1 MKLLLIDGNSIMNR
15 AFYGIRL
22 LTNKN
27 GFPTNALT
35 GFINIYVKLL
45 NEDKPDRVAAAFD
58 LKAPTFRHKLY
69 DQYKAG
75 RHAMPDELVR
85 QMPVIKDILRGLG
98 ISIVETEGYE
108 ADDII
113 GTLSAAAAAQNADCI
128 IMTGDRDSFQ
138 LVNEHVTVRLAS
150 NKDDIYYTPEKINEV
165 YGVTPREMLEV
176 KALQGDTSD
185 NIPGVAG
192 IGEKTALSLIQRYH
206 SIQYI
211 YEHIGEID
219 VTKSVRAKL
228 EAGRDSAELS
238 RTLGEICLSVPIS
251 TALDDYKL
259 GSGNRPEIV
268 GILRELQM
276 NGAIKKL
283 GLEGIAPQFPLNCPS
298 LTASPNSSQD
308 PAVSPQPSSNNSE
321 KAENNTS
328 SGSKIIKDDVPY
340 DESAIDIISVN
351 DEICAFQGCKKIEDD
366 LKAILESDSPKH
378 TDNVKVLYTYCIERG
393 IELRNVTF
401 DTTLAAYLLDVNA
414 KTYEIDRLFDEYHIA
429 YEPDRPNSR
438 ILAQT
443 ALNKTLYTQICEQGM
458 LKVLREIEIPL
469 AEVLAS
475 MEHEGV
481 LLDTDALNAFGE
493 ELLPK
498 ISELTEDVYR
508 LAGHEFNIGS
518 PKQLSA
524 VLFSE
529 LGLPAGKKKS
539 TGYSTDSE
547 TLEAIIDKHPIIAP
561 ILEYRKL
568 TKLYNTYVKGLQGAV
583 SEDGRM
589 YTTFKQ
595 TETRTGRISSAEPN
609 IQNIPVRT
617 EIGRNFRKFFVAAP
631 GKVLCDADYSQ
642 IELRVLASLAKDEVM
657 IRTFLDNR
665 DIHAETAESV
675 FRKTEGQDPHDLRR
689 KAKAVN
695 FGIVYGIGPFSLAK
709 DIGSTLSDAKQYIED
724 YLRHFS
730 GVDKYMNAITKSAE
744 ADGYAVT
751 YFGRRRFIPEILST
765 NKTVKA
771 LGTRIARNTPIQGT
785 AADIIKLAMVKVYQR
800 LKHELPEAKLILQ
813 VHDEL
818 IVEVPEGSS
827 QKALEILKEEMQ
839 NAAKLDVPLL
849 VDAKTGKNWYETH

>member
-35 GFINIYVKLL
+35 GFLNIYIKLM
-45 NEDKPDRVAAAFD
+45 NEDKPDRIAAAFD
-58 LKAPTFRHKLY
+58 LKAPTFRHKMY
-69 DQYKAG
+69 ADYKAG

-85 QMPVIKDILRGLG
+85 QMPVIKNILRGLG
-98 ISIVETEGYE
+98 IPVLEIEGYE

-113 GTLSAAAAAQNADCI
+113 GTLSAAAAARNTDCV

-138 LVNEHVTVRLAS
+138 LVNDHVTVRLAS
-150 NKDDIYYTPEKINEV
+150 NKDDIYYTPDKINEV
-165 YGVTPREMLEV
+165 YGVTPLEMLEV
-176 KALQGDTSD
+176 KALQGDSSD
-185 NIPGVAG
+185 NIPGVPG

-206 SIQYI
+206 NIKYI
-211 YEHIGEID
+211 YEHLDELD
-219 VTKSVRAKL
+219 VSKSVRAKL
-228 EAGRDSAELS
+228 ESGKDSAELS
-238 RTLGEICLSVPIS
+238 RSLGEICLSVPVS
-251 TALDDYKL
+251 TALDDYKP
-259 GSGNRPEIV
+259 SAGNRPEAA

-276 NGAIKKL
+276 NTALKKL
-283 GLEGIAPQFPLNCPS
+283 GLEGIAPQVPS
-298 LTASPNSSQD
+298 DFTSLLTASTNSREDTSDTPQNAGVSSQK
-308 PAVSPQPSSNNSE
+308 QGGIE
-321 KAENNTS
+321 
-328 SGSKIIKDDVPY
+328 IIKDEIPY
-340 DESAIDIISVN
+340 DESALDIIN
-351 DEICAFQGCKKIEDD
+351 IDGEFCAFKQCRKLDDD
-366 LKAILESDSPKH
+366 LKSICESDSPKH
-378 TDNVKVLYTYCIERG
+378 TDNSKALYTYCIANG

-401 DTTLAAYLLDVNA
+401 DATLAAYLLDVNA
-414 KTYEIDRLFDEYHIA
+414 KSYEIDRLFGEYQITCD
-429 YEPDRPNSR
+429 PSLPNSR
-438 ILAQT
+438 IIAQDL
-443 ALNKTLYTQICEQGM
+443 LNRKLYEKICEVGM

-469 AEVLAS
+469 SEVLAS

-481 LLDTDALNAFGE
+481 LLDTAALKTFGD
-493 ELLPK
+493 ELLPR
-498 ISELTEDVYR
+498 IDEIASDVYK
-508 LAGHEFNIGS
+508 LAGHEFNIAS
-518 PKQLSA
+518 PKQLST

-547 TLEAIIDKHPIIAP
+547 TLEALSDKHPIITP

-568 TKLYNTYVKGLQGAV
+568 TKLYNTYVKGLRNAV

-657 IRTFLDNR
+657 IKTFLENR

-675 FRKTEGQDPHDLRR
+675 FRRTAGQDPHELRR

-695 FGIVYGIGPFSLAK
+695 FGIVYGIGAFSLAK
-709 DIGSTLSDAKQYIED
+709 DINSTVTDAKQYIED
-724 YLRHFS
+724 YLKHFS
-730 GVDKYMNAITKSAE
+730 GVDRYMNEITRSAE

-785 AADIIKLAMVKVYQR
+785 AADIIKLAMVRVYNR
-800 LKHELPEAKLILQ
+800 LKRELPEAKLILQ

-818 IVEVPEGSS
+818 IVEAPEAQA

-839 NAAKLDVPLL
+839 NAAKLDVPLT

>member
-22 LTNKN
+22 LTNKS

-35 GFINIYVKLL
+35 GFMNIFVKLL
-45 NEDKPDRVAAAFD
+45 NEDKPDRIAAAFD

-69 DQYKAG
+69 TEYKAG
-75 RHAMPDELVR
+75 RHAMPDELVK

-98 ISIVETEGYE
+98 VSIVELEGYE

-113 GTLSAAAAAQNADCI
+113 GTLSAAAAAQSAECV

-150 NKDDIYYTPEKINEV
+150 NKDDIYYTPEKISEV
-165 YGVTPREMLEV
+165 YGVTPLEMLEV
-176 KALQGDTSD
+176 KALQGDSSD

-192 IGEKTALSLIQRYH
+192 IGEKTALSLIKSYH

-211 YEHIGEID
+211 YEHMEELD
-219 VTKSVRAKL
+219 VTKGVRAKL
-228 EAGRDSAELS
+228 EAGKESAELS
-238 RTLGEICLSVPIS
+238 RTLGEICLTVPIS
-251 TALDDYKL
+251 TNFDDYKV
-259 GSGNRPEIV
+259 GGGNKPELV
-268 GILRELQM
+268 GLLRELQM
-276 NGAIKKL
+276 NTAIKKL
-283 GLEGIAPQFPLNCPS
+283 GLEGIAPQTPANFS
-298 LTASPNSSQD
+298 LTASAEPAEATSENSK
-308 PAVSPQPSSNNSE
+308 NTRSE
-321 KAENNTS
+321 SA
-328 SGSKIIKDDVPY
+328 SKIIKDTAEFD
-340 DESAIDIISVN
+340 DIAINIIN
-351 DEICAFQGCKKIEDD
+351 IGGEICAFRDGRRIETD
-366 LKAILESDSPKH
+366 LKPILEDDSPKH
-378 TDNVKVLYTYCIERG
+378 TDDAKAIYTYCIKNG

-401 DTTLAAYLLDVNA
+401 DSTLAAYLLDVNA
-414 KTYEIDRLFDEYHIA
+414 KSYEIDRLFDEYHIA
-429 YEPDRPNSR
+429 VDKDQPNSR
-438 ILAQT
+438 ILAQS
-443 ALNKTLYTQICEQGM
+443 ALDRELFRQICEQGM

-469 AEVLAS
+469 TEVLAS

-481 LLDTDALNAFGE
+481 LLDVDALNAFGE

-498 ISELTEDVYR
+498 IEKITEDIYK
-508 LAGHEFNIGS
+508 LAGHEFNVGS

-547 TLEAIIDKHPIIAP
+547 TLEAIADKHPIILP

-568 TKLYNTYVKGLQGAV
+568 TKLYNTYVKGLQNAV

-631 GKVLCDADYSQ
+631 GKVLIDADYSQ

-657 IRTFLDNR
+657 IRTFLENR
-665 DIHAETAESV
+665 DIHTETAESV
-675 FRKTEGQDPHDLRR
+675 FRKAEGQDPHDLRR

-695 FGIVYGIGPFSLAK
+695 FGIVYGIGAFSLSK
-709 DIGSTLSDAKQYIED
+709 DIGSTVADAKQYITD
-724 YLRHFS
+724 YLKHFS
-730 GVDKYMNAITKSAE
+730 GVDRYMNAITKSAE
-744 ADGYAVT
+744 SDGYAVT
-751 YFGRRRFIPEILST
+751 YFGRRRFIPEILLS

-785 AADIIKLAMVKVYQR
+785 AADIIKLAMVKVYAR
-800 LKHELPEAKLILQ
+800 LKRELPEAKLILQ

-818 IVEVPEGSS
+818 IVEAPKDSA
-827 QKALEILKEEMQ
+827 QKALVILKEEMQ
-839 NAAKLDVPLL
+839 NAVKLDVPLI
-849 VDAKTGKNWYETH
+849 VDAKIGQNWYETH

>member
-15 AFYGIRL
+15 AFYGIRM
-22 LTNKN
+22 LTNKS

-35 GFINIYVKLL
+35 GFMNIYVKLL
-45 NEDKPDRVAAAFD
+45 NEDKPDRIAAAFD
-58 LKAPTFRHKLY
+58 LKKPTFRHKLY
-69 DQYKAG
+69 SEYKAG
-75 RHAMPDELVR
+75 RHAMPDELVK

-98 ISIVETEGYE
+98 VSVVETEGYE

-113 GTLSAAAAAQNADCI
+113 GTLSAAAAAQNAECV

-150 NKDDIYYTPEKINEV
+150 NKDDIYYTPGKINEV

-176 KALQGDTSD
+176 KALQGDSSD
-185 NIPGVAG
+185 NIPGVPG

-206 SIQYI
+206 SVQYI
-211 YEHIGEID
+211 YDHIGDID

-228 EAGRDSAELS
+228 ETGKDSAEMS
-238 RTLGEICLSVPIS
+238 RKLGEICLTVPIS
-251 TALDDYKL
+251 TALDDYKF
-259 GSGNRPEIV
+259 GGGNRPEVV

-276 NGAIKKL
+276 SGAIKKL
-283 GLEGIAPQFPLNCPS
+283 GLEGVAPQFP
-298 LTASPNSSQD
+298 TNS
-308 PAVSPQPSSNNSE
+308 AINGNAPQNHENSA
-321 KAENNTS
+321 KSTQKTGNKDMKPDS
-328 SGSKIIKDDVPY
+328 VSKIIKDDVPY
-340 DESAIDIISVN
+340 DESAIDIIN
-351 DEICAFQGCKKIEDD
+351 LNGEICAFQGCKKIDGD
-366 LKAILESDSPKH
+366 LKAILESEQPKH
-378 TDNVKVLYTYCIERG
+378 TDDAKSIYTYCIKSG
-393 IELRNVTF
+393 IDLKNVTF
-401 DTTLAAYLLDVNA
+401 DATLAAYLLDVNA
-414 KTYEIDRLFDEYHIA
+414 KSYETDRLFDEYHIA
-429 YEPDRPNSR
+429 LDPNQPNAR

-443 ALNKTLYTQICEQGM
+443 ALNKELYSQICGQGM

-481 LLDTDALNAFGE
+481 LLDVKALNAFGE

-498 ISELTEDVYR
+498 IDAISADIYK

-518 PKQLSA
+518 PKQLSN
-524 VLFSE
+524 VLFNE
-529 LGLPAGKKKS
+529 LSLPAGKKKS

-547 TLEAIIDKHPIIAP
+547 TLEAISDKHPIIAP

-568 TKLYNTYVKGLQGAV
+568 TKLYNTYVKGLQNAV

-642 IELRVLASLAKDEVM
+642 IELRVLASLAKDKVM
-657 IRTFLDNR
+657 IETFLDNR

-675 FRKTEGQDPHDLRR
+675 FRKTEGQDPHELRR

-695 FGIVYGIGPFSLAK
+695 FGIVYGIGAFSLAK
-709 DIGSTLSDAKQYIED
+709 DIGSTVSDAKQYIED

-730 GVDKYMNAITKSAE
+730 GVDKYMTAVTKSAE
-744 ADGYAVT
+744 TDGYAVT
-751 YFGRRRFIPEILST
+751 HFGRRRFIPEILSA

-785 AADIIKLAMVKVYQR
+785 AADIIKLAMVKVYNR
-800 LKHELPEAKLILQ
+800 LKRELPEAKLILQ

-818 IVEVPEGSS
+818 IVEAPEALA

-839 NAAKLDVPLL
+839 NAAKLDVPLI